1 MKPTDTNVKSA
12 TGSKSGKKKVCKSFA
27 DLSQLMDWIVDG
39 HQSCEIY
46 QTSGVKDQEEKQD
59 YGNRPK

>member
-12 TGSKSGKKKVCKSFA
+12 TGSSSEKKKVCKSFA
-27 DLSQLMDWIVDG
+27 DLFQLMDWVTDG

-46 QTSGVKDQEEKQD
+46 KTNSLKATEGTKEIGDE
-59 YGNRPK
+59 